1 MAATQSYD
9 SLTSEQTVTKEG
21 NSKGIFVILILTII
35 ILQTLN
41 VVVIIADVEDI
52 SWMKTMKNSLILQY
66 LVDKYSVKIKFY

>member
-52 SWMKTMKNSLILQY
+52 SWMKTMKNSLIL
-66 LVDKYSVKIKFY
+66 